1 MMSQKTILKKQKYSL
16 EKNTNKSISTAK
28 ISIII
33 PTLNES
39 QNIKAT
45 LASTQMSNNVEVVV
59 VDAGSE
65 DNTVEIVESLGV
77 KVITGDKNRARQ
89 MNIGAMNASGEI
101 LLFLHADTL
110 LPADFDIMVREALQD
125 HSTVAGAFALR
136 INAPDISLRLVEWG
150 VRHVKLLLL

>member
-45 LASTQMSNNVEVVV
+45 LASTRMSNNVEVVV

-89 MNIGAMNASGEI
+89 MNIGAMNASGDI

-125 HSTVAGAFALR
+125 HSTVAGAFA
-136 INAPDISLRLVEWG
+136 
-150 VRHVKLLLL
+150 